1 MPEEEIH
8 QPNDKLFT
16 STFSIPENTAGLLRA
31 KLPPALA
38 SAVSWDELSLLPGS
52 FVDSQ
57 FRRSHTD
64 LLFSAPIGDGEGFIY
79 LLFEHQSTLD
89 RLLPL
94 RLLRYMTR
102 IWERVE
108 KSDASRAKFPV
119 ILPVVL
125 SQNADVW
132 DVSPRFA
139 SLLEVPENL
148 AAELRPYFPDF
159 SYIHLQLAE
168 MAFEAIPGTASG
180 VFVLRAMKAERLG
193 ELLGDAVWDES
204 LILRVPRELFQIVLR
219 YIVAG
224 EIDKEVFKNKL
235 KEISDPEIRANAMT
249 LAQQLHQE
257 GREEGRQEGRQ
268 EILQANILEAL
279 EIRFEEVPAGL
290 REAIV
295 LVTDDLKLREMHR
308 AAIQC
313 VSLDEFAA
321 TL

>member
-1 MPEEEIH
+1 MPEEDIH
-8 QPNDKLFT
+8 QPNDKLFS

-31 KLPPALA
+31 KLPPALV

-64 LLFSAPIGDGEGFIY
+64 LLFSAPIGNAEGFIY
-79 LLFEHQSTLD
+79 LLFEHQSTFD

-102 IWERVE
+102 IWESVE
-108 KSDASRAKFPV
+108 KSDASRAKLPV

-132 DVSPRFA
+132 YVSSQFA
-139 SLLEVPENL
+139 SLLEVPEKL
-148 AAELRPYFPDF
+148 ASELRPYFPDF

-257 GREEGRQEGRQ
+257 GRQEGRQ

-279 EIRFEEVPAGL
+279 EIRFENIPSGL
-290 REAIV
+290 REAID

-313 VSLDEFAA
+313 ASLDAFAA